1 MDTDHSLPQALL
13 DQLAPGTDL
22 EKLQQVADYVQKN
35 GPVNI
40 SRIAKALGLTNA
52 TIRGYLE
59 KMVNAGLVKE
69 QSQGM
74 ARTFIW
80 NRNVMDVGVVF
91 LRALSPSAK
100 VQGWH
105 GGSVHIVKF
114 TILYP
119 DKSGE
124 EVNFWIAYS
133 RQKRPMTIF
142 VNRLKRLLSKL
153 AQSRVTIV
161 DAEGEEDK
169 LLELLNSPLMDIVMS
184 SGGQVGLQE
193 RGLENMED
201 GDVKLG
207 DAYFAIITSNGY
219 RFDFESDESEFT
231 LPSLCR
237 LMSAVMEFKD
247 DPFMEM
253 NYRDTV
259 EKVIPAMKE
268 AGFDIKVVGP
278 TL

>member
-1 MDTDHSLPQALL
+1 MDTTPSLPQSLL
-13 DQLAPGTDL
+13 DQLSPGTDL
-22 EKLQQVADYVQKN
+22 EKLQQVAYYVEKN
-35 GPVNI
+35 SPVNI
-40 SRIAKALGLTNA
+40 SQIAKALGLTN
-52 TIRGYLE
+52 TTTRGYLE

-80 NRNVMDVGVVF
+80 NRTIMDVGVVF
-91 LRALSPSAK
+91 FRAFTTSAK

-105 GGSVHIVKF
+105 GESVHIVKF

-133 RQKRPMTIF
+133 RQKRPMTVF
-142 VNRLKRLLSKL
+142 VNRVKRLLSKL
-153 AQSRVTIV
+153 EHPRLVIV

-169 LLELLNSPLMDIVMS
+169 LLSSPLMDIVMS

-193 RGLENMED
+193 CSLENMTD

-207 DAYFAIITSNGY
+207 DAYFAIITGNGY

-231 LPSLCR
+231 LPTLYR
-237 LMSAVMEFKD
+237 LMSAFMEFKD
-247 DPFMEM
+247 DPFMER
-253 NYRDTV
+253 NYRDTK
-259 EKVIPAMKE
+259 EKVLPSLRA
-268 AGFDIKVVGP
+268 AGFDIKEIGV
-278 TL
+278 